1 MLQRFICIS
10 FLLQYFD
17 FKIIHNKTTSLYN
30 NEQNFCNHSWQ
41 TIIYLLSIFL
51 KLILMLITGWAPLTS
66 QVTWAKMTKKG
77 IKTSILGLKVN
88 LVARSVSE
96 TGHMTNQ
103 ISNQQK
109 RGAHPVFEKWCNFG
123 GPPGFQAKNV
133 IKGIWEKVL
142 ENQVSHSAVVS
153 RWSEVCSSVRRAR
166 PVIIII

>member
-51 KLILMLITGWAPLTS
+51 KLILMIITGWAPLTS
-66 QVTWAKMTKKG
+66 QVTWAKMTRKD

-88 LVARSVSE
+88 LVARPVSE
-96 TGHMTNQ
+96 THHMTNQ
-103 ISNQQK
+103 ISNQQEW
-109 RGAHPVFEKWCNFG
+109 GANPVFEKWCNFG
-123 GPPGFQAKNV
+123 GPPGFQAK
-133 IKGIWEKVL
+133 KRHK
-142 ENQVSHSAVVS
+142 
-153 RWSEVCSSVRRAR
+153 RRLR
-166 PVIIII
+166 KSTWKPGEPLGNCQSLVWGL